1 MCVIITCCMQITLLE
16 GTKTLP
22 SRVAG
27 TAASG
32 TGRGGG
38 TPSRVAG
45 TAASGTGRGGGTSFE
60 GLAILAGVWSAWKII
75 VNHWQNNTYTENV
88 GLSLVL
94 KAKSE
99 NSCSCVSTKKQVHIS
114 LRNYQPQGGPSFLW
128 RPQPWFHVPPS
139 VSIIMEENG
148 NDNS

>member
-1 MCVIITCCMQITLLE
+1 M
-16 GTKTLP
+16 
-22 SRVAG
+22 
-27 TAASG
+27 
-32 TGRGGG
+32 
-38 TPSRVAG
+38 
-45 TAASGTGRGGGTSFE
+45 
-60 GLAILAGVWSAWKII
+60 
-75 VNHWQNNTYTENV
+75 
-88 GLSLVL
+88 L

-148 NDNS
+148 NDKLMKYNTFIINATICTIQCKACHIGLQALLICMHSQTVNIKITQITFERFPMGTSRLDGTMRSIAANLSVLNRIGFSTTKHSLRTRGGTQT